1 MAEWWGNLEAIN
13 KVFYGLAAFF
23 SVLFLWQ
30 FLATLIGLAGESD
43 MDAGGDVDVDV
54 DVDVDADVDT
64 TYDQFEHGAEADAG
78 ETLIAFKLLS
88 IRSIIAFFTLFSWAG
103 ALYLNN
109 GETLS
114 MALLYGIIWGTA
126 AMLVVAAMLMWM
138 RKLTETG
145 NLDLASCIGT
155 VGEVYLDIPE
165 GGVGEVRVTVSG
177 RVSYVKARAVGAAAL
192 PSRTMI
198 RVVRRLDQ
206 ATVEVKPTEEDA
218 QKKGV
223 DHE

>member
-1 MAEWWGNLEAIN
+1 MAEWWGNLETIN

-23 SVLFLWQ
+23 SVFFVWQ
-30 FLATLIGLAGESD
+30 FLATLIGLAGEGEA
-43 MDAGGDVDVDV
+43 DAGGDVDVDA
-54 DVDVDADVDT
+54 DVDMDADIDT
-64 TYDQFEHGAEADAG
+64 TYDQFESGAEADAG
-78 ETLIAFKLLS
+78 ETMAAFKLLS

-114 MALLYGIIWGTA
+114 TSLIYGIIWGTA
-126 AMLVVAAMLMWM
+126 GMLVVALMLTWM

-145 NLDLASCIGT
+145 NLDLNSCVGT

-165 GGVGEVRVTVSG
+165 GGLGEVRVSVSG
-177 RVSYVKARAVGAAAL
+177 RVSYVKARAAGAAAL
-192 PSRTMI
+192 PSRTPI

-206 ATVEVKPTEEDA
+206 ATVEVKSIEEDS
-218 QKKGV
+218 QEKGV